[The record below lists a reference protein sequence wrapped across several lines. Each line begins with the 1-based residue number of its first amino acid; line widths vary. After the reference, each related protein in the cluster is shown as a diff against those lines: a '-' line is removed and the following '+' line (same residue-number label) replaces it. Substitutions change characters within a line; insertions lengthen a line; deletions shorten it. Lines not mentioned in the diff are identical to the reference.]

1 MKMQLMLAVNDN
13 NGMHTG
19 QVDQVEVDD
28 LICLAGEPVPC
39 STHLPRALRINSLRF
54 KHKGYQ
60 TWVGNI
66 CWDCATLESAHI
78 ATIINYLRSIGWDCT
93 EAETSLFEAYHNG
106 KPITAKMLED
116 LACSPSP

>member
-1 MKMQLMLAVNDN
+1 MKMQLMLAVNDD

-28 LICLAGEPVPC
+28 LICLEGEPVSCIYLPC
-39 STHLPRALRINSLRF
+39 ALMIGSLWF
-54 KHKGYQ
+54 EHKGYQ

-66 CWDCATLESAHI
+66 CWDCATLESVHI

-106 KPITAKMLED
+106 NPITAKMLED